1 MVSAAPE
8 KDFKQYITET
18 MAKQQNRKKT

>member
-1 MVSAAPE
+1 MVSAVPE